1 MPTVVSTDGS
11 AYIETWI
18 LHFSL
23 FLENFCAH
31 TKISSLRSISFD
43 TLTGVF
49 LIYLTKCQN
58 KKCRLEIQ
66 NRVLGGTFF
75 GMFQGENGY
84 RGVKA

>member
-1 MPTVVSTDGS
+1 M
-11 AYIETWI
+11 
-18 LHFSL
+18 
-23 FLENFCAH
+23 H
-31 TKISSLRSISFD
+31 TQKISSLQSISFD

>member
-1 MPTVVSTDGS
+1 M
-11 AYIETWI
+11 
-18 LHFSL
+18 
-23 FLENFCAH
+23 H
-31 TKISSLRSISFD
+31 TQKIGSLRSISFD
-43 TLTGVF
+43 TLTVFF

>member
-1 MPTVVSTDGS
+1 M
-11 AYIETWI
+11 
-18 LHFSL
+18 
-23 FLENFCAH
+23 H
-31 TKISSLRSISFD
+31 TQKISSLRSISFD

-49 LIYLTKCQN
+49 PIYLTKCQN